1 MSKILCLDM
10 DAYFASVEVASNPKL
25 KNKPIGVIGS
35 ADRTVV
41 TTASYEARKYGVKT
55 GMSKFQ
61 AKALCPHIE
70 FVVGNFKKYAYISEE
85 IHKFLKNITYKVEM
99 YSIDE
104 AFLDLSDIDIPPQD
118 LGYFIKSYIK
128 ENFKIT
134 CTVGIGSSKLI
145 AKMATEI
152 NKPDGLNVI
161 KDEDVFS
168 FLDSFSL
175 NEIWGFGK
183 KLTQRLNSLGIFS
196 TKDIRR
202 LKKSFFT
209 DIFGKNGEK
218 IYNIAFGSDLSEVKY
233 EKDPI
238 KSIGHSITLPKDT
251 FKRVIL
257 NSYIL
262 QLAEMVSFR
271 ARNNKVAGRTI
282 SFNLRYSDLT
292 GYSKMHTINYPTSA
306 THQIY
311 EIAKYISKN
320 IAIEKGVRHVGIALG
335 SLVYDCGAINDIFDK
350 KWENIYEAVD
360 CINKKYGNFTVTF
373 ANVLNCQRLTS
384 NSLHPWQKL
393 L

>member
-10 DAYFASVEVASNPKL
+10 DAYFASVEMACNPKL
-25 KNKPIGVIGS
+25 KNKPIGIIGS
-35 ADRTVV
+35 ANRTVV

-55 GMSKFQ
+55 GMPKFQ
-61 AKALCPHIE
+61 AKALCPHIK
-70 FVVGNFKKYAYISEE
+70 FIVGNFKKYAYVSEE

-104 AFLDLSDIDIPPQD
+104 AFLDITDVDMPPQD
-118 LGYFIKSYIK
+118 IGYFIKSYIK
-128 ENFKIT
+128 ENFDIT
-134 CTVGIGSSKLI
+134 CTVGIGNSKLV
-145 AKMATEI
+145 AKMATKI
-152 NKPDGLNVI
+152 NKPNGLNII
-161 KDEDVFS
+161 KDEDILS
-168 FLDSFSL
+168 FIDSFSL

-183 KLTQRLNSLGIFS
+183 RLTHRLNQLGIFS
-196 TKDIRR
+196 TKDMRK

-209 DIFGKNGEK
+209 DIFGKNGEI
-218 IYNIAFGSDLSEVKY
+218 IYSIAFGSNLSEVKY
-233 EKDPI
+233 EKDPV

-262 QLAEMVSFR
+262 QLSEMVSFR
-271 ARNNKVAGRTI
+271 ARNIKVAGRTI
-282 SFNLRYSDLT
+282 SFHVRYSDLS

-320 IAIEKGVRHVGIALG
+320 IDIKKGVRHVGVSLG
-335 SLVYDCGAINDIFDK
+335 NFVYSCEAVNDLFDK
-350 KWENIYEAVD
+350 KWEYIYEAVD
-360 CINKKYGNFTVTF
+360 FINKKYGNFTVTF
-373 ANVLNCQRLTS
+373 ANVLNCQRLAS

-393 L
+393 